1 MKFGWLTL
9 AHSPSPQDDARS
21 IFEQLEQAQLAEQV
35 GFDGVWLA
43 EIMLPCDGLVGQR

>member
-9 AHSPSPQDDARS
+9 AHSPSPADDARS

-35 GFDGVWLA
+35 GFDGVA
-43 EIMLPCDGLVGQR
+43 ISFRHIGTG